1 MLDTSK
7 SWAEI
12 LGYQR
17 RTQGSSREW
26 AKVRL
31 RETYGNKTKK
41 SHKMHNWSMGKGDQQ
56 GGGKGRFLWLL
67 LRRVAGRHSTWQH
80 FICIL
85 HGQNFIYNYNQV
97 FEFLYYSCVKL
108 FLRCFSCLFFQR
120 GKKLQTFQIFWE
132 EKSAVYL
139 SWLSIHRKLP
149 PEENANTW
157 LWTFLGTQINCCLFF
172 VFGDFVGVFISSLF
186 F

>member
-1 MLDTSK
+1 MGIKL
-7 SWAEI
+7 
-12 LGYQR
+12 
-17 RTQGSSREW
+17 
-26 AKVRL
+26 
-31 RETYGNKTKK
+31 K
-41 SHKMHNWSMGKGDQQ
+41 SHIKCMNEAWVKENQQ

-67 LRRVAGRHSTWQH
+67 LGRVAGRHSTWQH

-85 HGQNFIYNYNQV
+85 HGQNFSCNYNQV

-108 FLRCFSCLFFQR
+108 FLHCFSCLFFQR
-120 GKKLQTFQIFWE
+120 RKKLQTFQIFWE

-149 PEENANTW
+149 PEENANIW

-172 VFGDFVGVFISSLF
+172 VLGGFVGVFISSLF